1 LAAGLALGV
10 GLALWLEL
18 RDSSLRTESDILAVL
33 QLPVL
38 SQVPW
43 VGADAEDKDG
53 SGGRKRGSDAE
64 DHKKDMV
71 EV

>member
-1 LAAGLALGV
+1 
-10 GLALWLEL
+10 L

-33 QLPVL
+33 ELPVL
-38 SQVPW
+38 TQVPW
-43 VGADAEDKDG
+43 VGTEAAGKNG
-53 SGGRKRGSDAE
+53 SGGRKRSGSDAE